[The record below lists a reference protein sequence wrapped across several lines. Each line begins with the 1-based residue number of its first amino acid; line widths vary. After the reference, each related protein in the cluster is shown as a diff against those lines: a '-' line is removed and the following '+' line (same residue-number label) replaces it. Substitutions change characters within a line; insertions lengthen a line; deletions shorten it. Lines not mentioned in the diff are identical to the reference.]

1 MTSKTMKLLKECD
14 CCQKKS
20 GPTAQ
25 CSALFA
31 LKAMARGAGSTAP
44 SLLGTDQQESEFCI
58 LHRSPL
64 SSGQSDCIWDQPI
77 VLHET
82 VSPHLCLAVFFCPG
96 VNKGLSPS
104 PECTV
109 RSHSGTLSAAS
120 ELKLLLPDSS
130 SSAHREVTKRSNF
143 GMTKLGSL
151 FRSAYLRFLNTWAW
165 HVSPMK

>member
-20 GPTAQ
+20 GPLAQ

-44 SLLGTDQQESEFCI
+44 SVLGTDQQESEFCI

-64 SSGQSDCIWDQPI
+64 RSGQSDCIWDQPI

-104 PECTV
+104 PWVHSKITQWDLVSGLRVKVTSSRQQFQCTPWSHKEKQLWNDQV
-109 RSHSGTLSAAS
+109 RI
-120 ELKLLLPDSS
+120 PFQ
-130 SSAHREVTKRSNF
+130 KRI
-143 GMTKLGSL
+143 
-151 FRSAYLRFLNTWAW
+151 
-165 HVSPMK
+165 P